1 MAKRKLSISNLR
13 NIPTD
18 IAKEAA
24 KAMEGEKTVVEKTEK
39 QNNIKTETKTE
50 TKTTRKR
57 TPKKVVK
64 VETRKDNIT
73 YKTVR
78 INKDLHY
85 RLKVKALEQQMK
97 MTDYIEYLLERGI
110 K

>member
-24 KAMEGEKTVVEKTEK
+24 KAMEGEETVVEKTEK
-39 QNNIKTETKTE
+39 QNNIKTEIE

-57 TPKKVVK
+57 TPKKVAK
-64 VETRKDNIT
+64 VEARKDNIT

-97 MTDYIEYLLERGI
+97 MTDFIEYLLERGI

>member
-1 MAKRKLSISNLR
+1 MK
-13 NIPTD
+13 
-18 IAKEAA
+18 
-24 KAMEGEKTVVEKTEK
+24 K
-39 QNNIKTETKTE
+39 QKNIKTETKTVV
-50 TKTTRKR
+50 KR
-57 TPKKVVK
+57 TPKKVAK
-64 VETRKDNIT
+64 VETRKDNVT

-85 RLKVKALEQQMK
+85 RLKVKALEKQMK

>member
-24 KAMEGEKTVVEKTEK
+24 KAMEGENVNTEKTEK
-39 QNNIKTETKTE
+39 QKNIKTETKATI
-50 TKTTRKR
+50 KQ
-57 TPKKVVK
+57 TPKKIAK

-73 YKTVR
+73 YKTLR

-85 RLKVKALEQQMK
+85 RLKVKALEQEMK